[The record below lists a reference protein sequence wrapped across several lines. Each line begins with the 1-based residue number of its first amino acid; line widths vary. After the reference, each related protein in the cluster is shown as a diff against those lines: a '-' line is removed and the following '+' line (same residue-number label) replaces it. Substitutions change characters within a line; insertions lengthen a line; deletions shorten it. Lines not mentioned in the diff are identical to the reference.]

1 MCVWKKNTSVYTAYQ
16 TTSTEL
22 AWNPSPN
29 LIACLLLLL
38 PFECFFYI
46 LLTFFVCVVF
56 FYELPWHGYVSDAW
70 VYVCVWVKAFHVYD
84 SVLFALV
91 WFGIAKV
98 HLAECEWFE
107 CQHRNDIIYRFLFQ
121 NSHIQCL
128 KGKEKRKKNMISLLF
143 WQYLWMETN
152 RMSKK

>member
-1 MCVWKKNTSVYTAYQ
+1 MCVWKKTLPCIQHTKQ
-16 TTSTEL
+16 L
-22 AWNPSPN
+22 ATNGHGTPSPN
-29 LIACLLLLL
+29 LFACLLLLL

-56 FYELPWHGYVSDAW
+56 FYELPWHGYVSDA
-70 VYVCVWVKAFHVYD
+70 CVWVKAFHVYD

-91 WFGIAKV
+91 WFDIAKV